1 MLNIRNIIYT
11 LSACAAI
18 LFLASCVKEKVSRE
32 DISGAVELEGI
43 QSSLTKAAVAELTD
57 YVGKSEFEDKDSAVF
72 SVIKRTANAIEHFT
86 YNNIKFVCD
95 VTTTSGKTSIGW
107 RRVKEQGG
115 TDRIYWSDATN
126 PHTFIGYCAPQQGQ
140 GAKAFD
146 WNSREQGENLVVFY
160 GSLGDPT
167 VSNDT
172 IDFYT
177 NGNIDLCKNDILL
190 THSTTVVATDAIAK
204 LRFFHGLA
212 QVRVIVSISD
222 FAAGGGDDTKS
233 VVSNMVLKDMLTMYK
248 WKQLGV
254 ATEKCVE
261 VDQGNL
267 NSIYSSGVNYDQRKN
282 VKLWVP
288 NPGGTGD
295 GRSKT
300 FTFYGLAVPTQIP
313 ANGLNFSFVVDY
325 PDPMD
330 PSKMKKHPYTAS
342 IGNIHFD
349 AGKCTTIS
357 ISLNHRSETIT
368 IGAEYDDWE
377 FVQTPDQGELKKH
390 SVFLSTSDRS
400 SITIV
405 GDAKATADDATW
417 LYQDS
422 ATGKIVDIYGHK
434 GTETDPYVI
443 KNVEQFLSFAYEVNV
458 GNGGGG
464 RDFAGQYINLD
475 AGLTLQPTND
485 REAAKVVWPGIGKK
499 VTPGVNSS
507 GDRPFNGTL
516 DGGVR
521 IIKRLYGNP
530 LFGYIGPT
538 GHVDQLRVEEV
549 LGIPNG
555 AAAFVTQNDG
565 IICAGKVASFV
576 GDKFELGAP
585 VSLTGIKLD
594 ETDNFAQIDWG
605 SPANYENGS
614 TTVAAPFVAYNNGIL
629 LACYCTGGVSTT
641 ARRSS
646 GIVGFNN
653 GAMVVDYSAV
663 KITESAF
670 SRGTVA
676 YNRYHPDFF
685 INHDKPH
692 PDEIPYQTVKFDKKA
707 ARIFDTDGDTEADK
721 AARDTTFTVTG
732 LKNLK
737 NMEGKVPVSY
747 QWGVI
752 DAAGSR
758 QYGQTAGTYVD
769 IISDATNTES
779 IKVRSKHSVRGET
792 FFCVK
797 VGYSDTAEGEV
808 QGYVEDYVRVMAA
821 EPLKEPRRLKGDY
834 KGTLTHCFFDYQVS
848 GISPGLALGDVY
860 GYTTAQ
866 MQSSAF
872 IGSTDLS
879 NKEKDNLNGAIHYF
893 ADENNA
899 HLIPASLMEGY
910 KVQYG
915 LDDTRVHNAL
925 MQLSSHCMARYYVFH
940 VGSYPW
946 VY

>member
-18 LFLASCVKEKVSRE
+18 LFFASCVKEKVNRE

-126 PHTFIGYCAPQQGQ
+126 PHTFIGYCAPQQGLE
-140 GAKAFD
+140 AKAFD
-146 WNSREQGENLVVFY
+146 WNSREQGEGLVVFY

-177 NGNIDLCKNDILL
+177 NGNTDLCKNDILL

-233 VVSNMVLKDMLTMYK
+233 VVSNMVLEDMLTMYK
-248 WKQLGV
+248 WKQQGV
-254 ATEKCVE
+254 ATEECVA
-261 VDQGNL
+261 VDQENL
-267 NSIYSSGVNYDQRKN
+267 NSIYSSGVNYNQRKN

-300 FTFYGLAVPTQIP
+300 FTFYGLAVPTVIP
-313 ANGLNFSFVVDY
+313 AEGSPLNFSFDVDY
-325 PDPMD
+325 PDPMA
-330 PSKMKKHPYTAS
+330 PSTMKKHTYRAS
-342 IGNIHFD
+342 IDNIRFD

-357 ISLNHRSETIT
+357 ISLNHSNETIT
-368 IGAEYDDWE
+368 VGAEYDDWE

-390 SVFLSTSDRS
+390 SVFLSTSERS
-400 SITIV
+400 SVTIV
-405 GDAKATADDATW
+405 GDDKATADDATW
-417 LYQDS
+417 LYIDPV
-422 ATGKIVDIYGHK
+422 TGKVIDIYGHK

-458 GNGGGG
+458 GNGGTG
-464 RDFAGQYINLD
+464 RSFAGQYINLE

-485 REAAKVVWPGIGKK
+485 REAAKVVWPGIGVK

-507 GDRPFNGTL
+507 SDRPFNGTL
-516 DGGVR
+516 NGGVR
-521 IIKRLYGNP
+521 LIKRLYGNP

-538 GHVDQLRVEEV
+538 GHVDQLIVEEV

-565 IICAGKVASFV
+565 IICASKIASFV

-585 VSLTGIKLD
+585 ISLTGIKLD

-646 GIVGFNN
+646 GIVGFNS

-676 YNRYHPDFF
+676 YNRYNPNFF
-685 INHDKPH
+685 IDHDKPH
-692 PDEIPYQTVKFDKKA
+692 PDPDQSIPYHTLNFDRKA
-707 ARIFDTDGDTEADK
+707 ARIFDTDEDTEADK
-721 AARDTTFTVTG
+721 DARDTTFTVTG
-732 LKNLK
+732 LK

-752 DAAGSR
+752 DADGNR
-758 QYGQTAGTYVD
+758 HYGETAGTYAD
-769 IISDATNTES
+769 IISTTNTAS
-779 IKVRSKHSVRGET
+779 ITVRSKHSVRGET

-797 VGYSDTAEGEV
+797 VGYSDTAEGGV

-821 EPLKEPRRLKGDY
+821 EPLGKPKDYWGDY
-834 KGTLTHCFFDYQVS
+834 AGTLTYCFFDYQVS
-848 GISPGLALGDVY
+848 GVDPELAIGNVHAKS
-860 GYTTAQ
+860 TAK
-866 MQSSAF
+866 MQSSDYIA
-872 IGSTDLS
+872 DLNS
-879 NKEKDNLNGAIHYF
+879 AIQDYSGHW
-893 ADENNA
+893 E
-899 HLIPASLMEGY
+899 LIPASIMEGY
-910 KVQYG
+910 KRQYG
-915 LDDTRVHNAL
+915 PTHESVRKAL
-925 MQLSSHCMARYYVFH
+925 LQLQTHVKSRYYVFH